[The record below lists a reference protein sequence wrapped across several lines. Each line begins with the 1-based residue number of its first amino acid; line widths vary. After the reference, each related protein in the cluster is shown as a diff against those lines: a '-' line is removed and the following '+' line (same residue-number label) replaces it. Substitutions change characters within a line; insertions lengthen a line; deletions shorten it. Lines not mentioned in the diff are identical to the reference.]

1 MKYMVNLQ
9 VQLEEY
15 VKMGDDLYK
24 VNNQPV
30 PIEEKLQHHRHL
42 VYNVCF
48 SMFNLYSVYVYG
60 YTDVNQL
67 LPPVRF

>member
-1 MKYMVNLQ
+1 MLFSMKYMMNLQ

-15 VKMGDDLYK
+15 VKIGDDLYK

-42 VYNVCF
+42 MYNVRI
-48 SMFNLYSVYVYG
+48 SMFNL
-60 YTDVNQL
+60 
-67 LPPVRF
+67 